1 MTVSRACLAAAMIAP
16 FLVNPAA
23 ARVYNEGPYQGGA
36 AAAQYN
42 YQRYGQTGYAR
53 DGDIRNTCV
62 KLCRRD
68 TNPCDPPAFKQ
79 ADGRCEGP
87 FD

>member
-1 MTVSRACLAAAMIAP
+1 MKAVLLASALIA
-16 FLVNPAA
+16 VAGVGPAA
-23 ARVYNEGPYQGGA
+23 ARVYDLGPYQAGA

-42 YQRYGQTGYAR
+42 DQRYGTTGYAR
-53 DGDIRNTCV
+53 DGDVRNTCV

-68 TNPCDPPAFKQ
+68 NDPCDPPEFKA
-79 ADGRCEGP
+79 ADGRCNP

>member
-1 MTVSRACLAAAMIAP
+1 MTHMHAFCAAAALSLACIT
-16 FLVNPAA
+16 PASS
-23 ARVYNEGPYQGGA
+23 RVYNLGPYQGGA

-42 YQRYGQTGYAR
+42 YERYGETGYAR
-53 DGDIRNTCV
+53 DGDVRNTCV

-68 TNPCDPPAFKQ
+68 TNPCDPPEFKA
-79 ADGRCEGP
+79 ADGRCNP

>member
-1 MTVSRACLAAAMIAP
+1 MTFTKILCAAAILTPLAA
-16 FLVNPAA
+16 FPAA
-23 ARVYNEGPYQGGA
+23 ARVYDLGPYQGGA

-42 YQRYGQTGYAR
+42 YQRYGETGYAR

-68 TNPCDPPAFKQ
+68 SSPCDPPEFKR
-79 ADGRCEGP
+79 ADGRCDVP

>member
-1 MTVSRACLAAAMIAP
+1 MKHTIATAGALLGLL
-16 FLVNPAA
+16 LVTPAS
-23 ARVYNEGPYQGGA
+23 ARVYNLGPYQGGA

-42 YQRYGQTGYAR
+42 YQRYGETGYAR

-68 TNPCDPPAFKQ
+68 SNPCDPPEFKA
-79 ADGRCEGP
+79 ADGRCNP

>member
-1 MTVSRACLAAAMIAP
+1 MQSIAFVAAAAVLAP
-16 FLVNPAA
+16 LLVSPAS

-42 YQRYGQTGYAR
+42 YERYGTTGYAQ
-53 DGDIRNTCV
+53 DGDVRNTCV

-68 TNPCDPPAFKQ
+68 TSPCDPPEFKA
-79 ADGRCEGP
+79 ADGRCNP

>member
-1 MTVSRACLAAAMIAP
+1 MTTIKAILAAAVVAATSCAP
-16 FLVNPAA
+16 AY
-23 ARVYNEGPYQGGA
+23 ARVYNQGPYQGGA

-42 YQRYGQTGYAR
+42 YERYGETGYAR
-53 DGDIRNTCV
+53 DGDVRNTCV

-68 TNPCDPPAFKQ
+68 TSPCDPPYFKQ
-79 ADGRCEGP
+79 ADGRCNP

>member
-1 MTVSRACLAAAMIAP
+1 MKLAYAFCVAVALGPALI
-16 FLVNPAA
+16 NPAA
-23 ARVYNEGPYQGGA
+23 ARVYNQGPYQGGA

-42 YQRYGQTGYAR
+42 YERYGETGYAR
-53 DGDIRNTCV
+53 DGDVRNTCV

-68 TNPCDPPAFKQ
+68 TNPCDPPEFKA
-79 ADGRCEGP
+79 ADGRCNP

>member
-1 MTVSRACLAAAMIAP
+1 MILKRMIIAAAVLGPVGAAP
-16 FLVNPAA
+16 AT
-23 ARVYNEGPYQGGA
+23 ARVYNLGPYQAGA

-42 YQRYGQTGYAR
+42 YQRFGETGYAF
-53 DGDIRNTCV
+53 DGDVRNTCV

-68 TNPCDPPAFKQ
+68 SNPCDPPEFKH
-79 ADGRCEGP
+79 ADGRCDTP

>member
-1 MTVSRACLAAAMIAP
+1 MMRIAVLAAAAMVAAASAP
-16 FLVNPAA
+16 AS
-23 ARVYNEGPYQGGA
+23 ARVYNMGPYQGGA

-42 YQRYGQTGYAR
+42 RERYGDSGYAR
-53 DGDIRNTCV
+53 DGDVRNVCY

-68 TNPCDPPAFKQ
+68 MSPCDPPEFKQ
-79 ADGRCEGP
+79 ADGRCNP

>member
-1 MTVSRACLAAAMIAP
+1 MKASLIFGIVAAVAATP
-16 FLVNPAA
+16 SVPAA
-23 ARVYNEGPYQGGA
+23 ARVYNLGPYQGGA

-42 YQRYGQTGYAR
+42 YERYGTTGYAR
-53 DGDIRNTCV
+53 DGDVRNTCV

-68 TNPCDPPAFKQ
+68 MNPCDPPEFKA
-79 ADGRCEGP
+79 ADGRCNP

>member
-1 MTVSRACLAAAMIAP
+1 MPLIVGAA
-16 FLVNPAA
+16 LQPAA
-23 ARVYNEGPYQGGA
+23 ARVYDMGPYQGGA

-42 YQRYGQTGYAR
+42 YERYGTTGYAR
-53 DGDIRNTCV
+53 DGDIRNTCY

-68 TNPCDPPAFKQ
+68 NNPCDPPEYKA
-79 ADGRCEGP
+79 ADGRCNP